1 MQLVVVCVCVRPD
14 LDMNCFSRVL
24 LHQCH
29 IILIVPTHRSL
40 TSITR
45 NVFFFFYS
53 NLTLAVRLGM
63 IEFAAKHDRAKFLLR
78 GVSCRWMR
86 DYPYLLI
93 NLLTVRGGEVIHSC
107 VVACCLGV
115 WRPGEIWERER
126 EGENVERV
134 FG

>member
-1 MQLVVVCVCVRPD
+1 MFL
-14 LDMNCFSRVL
+14 
-24 LHQCH
+24 
-29 IILIVPTHRSL
+29 
-40 TSITR
+40 
-45 NVFFFFYS
+45 FFYF

-107 VVACCLGV
+107 VVAWWPGCVETWRDLG
-115 WRPGEIWERER
+115 ERER
-126 EGENVERV
+126 ENVERV